1 VRLSRSCPATSG
13 AGGPGEPALTGPSK
27 PSSRVMG
34 AGMICRSSA
43 PVIASGGG
51 GWWWLTCCRT
61 RLGPARRTGRRC
73 RWGRRLSRY
82 ELKANSAVLH
92 YLAPWRVTSTAHP
105 QSLHHAAHNNQ
116 SCVPLPVVFS
126 VAISAHNGGS
136 ARAYLVDLSRRQ
148 RSSHHGRRRHDSDR
162 VLDIYAVAQLDPAA
176 AEVTEPVG
184 HGRIVLMNA
193 RFCGLGGLAYEAL
206 AT

>member
-1 VRLSRSCPATSG
+1 MPAASRPSCRGEAVAQLPG
-13 AGGPGEPALTGPSK
+13 HERGGGPGEPAQTGPSK
-27 PSSRVMG
+27 PSSKVMG
-34 AGMICRSSA
+34 AGMTCRSPA

-51 GWWWLTCCRT
+51 GWRWLTSSRT

-126 VAISAHNGGS
+126 VAISAHNGGYS
-136 ARAYLVDLSRRQ
+136 RIGRGPAQSLYVIRPAVRACRRMESQ
-148 RSSHHGRRRHDSDR
+148 WQATLADSHRSFI
-162 VLDIYAVAQLDPAA
+162 L
-176 AEVTEPVG
+176 
-184 HGRIVLMNA
+184 
-193 RFCGLGGLAYEAL
+193 CAL
-206 AT
+206 TY